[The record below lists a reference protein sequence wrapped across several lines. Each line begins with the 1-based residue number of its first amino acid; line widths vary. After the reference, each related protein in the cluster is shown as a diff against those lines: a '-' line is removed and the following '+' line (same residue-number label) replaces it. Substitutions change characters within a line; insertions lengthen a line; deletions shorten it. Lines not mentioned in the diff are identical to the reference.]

1 MENNKKS
8 LWGNIFGPKESGNR
22 TPMTKKCTN
31 CGEENRPDVRFCSSC
46 GSGFAPVF
54 DNFDAFISYR
64 RETGSDLASLLKI
77 QLENNFHKRIFLDV
91 KELQVGRFDEA
102 LLNRIGE
109 TPNFILI
116 LSKSSLERCKEKSD
130 WLKREIMHAIATKRN
145 IITLLNKD
153 FDFPSED
160 LWKLLPPEMRVL
172 SSLNGIKYDHIHQDS
187 SIRMIASYM
196 KSAKEVPP
204 VKFVPGQE
212 EPEPPKPEPPKPESP
227 KPEPPKPV
235 ATKTGTTKARTT
247 KTGAS
252 KARYSRGYIFS
263 GHRSSC

>member
-8 LWGNIFGPKESGNR
+8 FLGKMFSGKNDGDVK
-22 TPMTKKCTN
+22 PAGKKCLP
-31 CGEENRPDVRFCSSC
+31 CGAMNPPDAKYCFAC
-46 GSGFAPVF
+46 GSAFAPVF
-54 DNFDAFISYR
+54 DTFDAFISYR

-77 QLENNFHKRIFLDV
+77 QLENSFHKRIFLDV

-187 SIRMIASYM
+187 
-196 KSAKEVPP
+196 
-204 VKFVPGQE
+204 Q
-212 EPEPPKPEPPKPESP
+212 
-227 KPEPPKPV
+227 
-235 ATKTGTTKARTT
+235 
-247 KTGAS
+247 
-252 KARYSRGYIFS
+252 S
-263 GHRSSC
+263 G